1 MMNRAVGQNDTANS
15 TPTAFRNSAL
25 ERRKAAFKEFNYDK

>member
-15 TPTAFRNSAL
+15 TPTASGNTAV
-25 ERRKAAFKEFNYDK
+25 ERRKAAFKEFNSAK